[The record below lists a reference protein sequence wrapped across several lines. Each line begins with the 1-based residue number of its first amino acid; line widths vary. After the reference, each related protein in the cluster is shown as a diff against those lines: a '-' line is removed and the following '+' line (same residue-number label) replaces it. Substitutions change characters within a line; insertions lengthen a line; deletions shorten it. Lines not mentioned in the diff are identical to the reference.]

1 MLALAEGHIRARRLR
16 EAELICRDLVHD
28 FPKCAEGW
36 NHLGCV
42 MEQRKNALQA
52 VAYIERAIAIAPQ
65 RALFHA
71 NLGEIYRRAGLA
83 EQALTHA
90 RRALELDATDHNAR
104 LNLGL
109 ALLDLKRADE
119 ALQHFENVTERT
131 PENVKAWFGKG
142 RALVA
147 LKRFEEAVAVFRHC
161 TELAPRDSNVW
172 LELARARLSLN
183 DPINALSD
191 AKKLAEMRP
200 RWAEAALVLADAYQE
215 MGQFADAERMIR
227 DALAAIP
234 GAPELKFRLAQLRLA
249 QGDFRDGF
257 ELYESRFEVQGPSS
271 IRRLSLPMPFWRG
284 ENLAGKR
291 ILVLTEQ
298 GYGDHIQFC
307 RFVGPLSKMASGVV
321 FAVSPALIDLM
332 RSLPGPIEIT
342 TEIANARA
350 SGCDYWTFLGSLPF
364 HFKIG
369 VGDIPRAPY
378 LGAAAAKRAR
388 WRERLAGLPGR
399 RRIGLV
405 WAGSPAHGYDRRRSI
420 PFERLSPLARVPDVA
435 WINPQPPS
443 PAVSANAPIPGL
455 DITCFPDGPVD
466 FDDTAALIAE
476 LDLLVSVDTSV
487 AHLGGALGAPT
498 WLLLSR
504 VTDWRWYLE
513 QETSPWYPSMRLF
526 RQRRYGDWEEV
537 LGRVADALVRER
549 PEGASPASAS
559 RFP

>member
-1 MLALAEGHIRARRLR
+1 MLALAERHIRSRRLR
-16 EAELICRDLVHD
+16 EAELICRDLVQD
-28 FPKCAEGW
+28 FPNCAEGW

-42 MEQRKNALQA
+42 MEQRKNGLQA

-65 RALFHA
+65 RALFHT

-90 RRALELDATDHNAR
+90 LRALELDPTNHDVG
-104 LNLGL
+104 LNLGV

-119 ALQHFENVTERT
+119 ALQQFEKVAERT
-131 PENVKAWFGKG
+131 PDSVKVWFGKG

-147 LKRFEEAVAVFRHC
+147 LRRFEEAIAVFEHC
-161 TELAPRDSNVW
+161 TRLAPRDPNVW
-172 LELARARLSLN
+172 LELARARLGLN
-183 DPINALSD
+183 DPIKALSD
-191 AKKLAEMRP
+191 AKKLAELRP
-200 RWAEAALVLADAYQE
+200 RWAESALVLADAHQE
-215 MGQFADAERMIR
+215 MGQFADAERIIR
-227 DALAAIP
+227 DSLAALP

-249 QGDFRDGF
+249 QGDFREGLP
-257 ELYESRFEVQGPSS
+257 LYESRFEVQGPSS
-271 IRRLSLPMPFWRG
+271 IRRLALPMPFWRG
-284 ENLAGKR
+284 EDLAGKR

-307 RFVGPLSKMASGVV
+307 RFVEPLSRMASGVLL
-321 FAVSPALIDLM
+321 AVSPPLSELM
-332 RSLPGPIEIT
+332 RSLSGPIEIT
-342 TEIANARA
+342 TKIADVRT

-369 VGDIPRAPY
+369 VGDIPPAPY
-378 LGAAAAKRAR
+378 LRAASAKRAR
-388 WRERLAGLPGR
+388 WRERLAALPGR

-405 WAGSPAHGYDRRRSI
+405 WAGSRAHGYDRRRSI

-435 WINPQPPS
+435 WVNPQPPLQD
-443 PAVSANAPIPGL
+443 PSANARIPGL
-455 DITCFPDGPVD
+455 DITCFPDGPMD

-476 LDLLVSVDTSV
+476 LDLLVSVDTST

-513 QETSPWYPSMRLF
+513 EETSPWYPSMRLF
-526 RQRRYGDWEEV
+526 RQRRYGDWEDV
-537 LGRVADALVRER
+537 LVRVAAALIGER
-549 PEGASPASAS
+549 PEGASSG
-559 RFP
+559 FP